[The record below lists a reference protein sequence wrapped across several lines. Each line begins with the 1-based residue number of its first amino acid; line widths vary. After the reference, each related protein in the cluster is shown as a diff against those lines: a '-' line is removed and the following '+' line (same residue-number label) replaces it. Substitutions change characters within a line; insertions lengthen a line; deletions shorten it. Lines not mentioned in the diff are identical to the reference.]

1 MAFYI
6 GTKNAAGL
14 MPEPAHKGITV
25 TDETIWASN
34 TGRAQNGTM
43 VGDIVAAKKTVE
55 VTWPPLSFSD
65 SQKLRNAIVN
75 AGPFFTIYYPD
86 FSSDVASYE
95 SLTVYASNLP
105 RTLYSIANGLRYHM
119 GVSVT
124 FIEQ

>member
-14 MPEPAHKGITV
+14 MPEPAHQGITV
-25 TDETIWASN
+25 TDEPVWASN
-34 TGRAQNGTM
+34 TGRAQNGLM
-43 VGDIVAAKKTVE
+43 IGDIVANKKTVE

-75 AGPFFTIYYPD
+75 AGAFFKIWYPD
-86 FSSDVASYE
+86 FSATESSYQE
-95 SLTVYASNLP
+95 LTVYASSLP
-105 RTLYSIANGLRYHM
+105 RTLYSIADGLQRHV
-119 GVSVT
+119 GVKVT